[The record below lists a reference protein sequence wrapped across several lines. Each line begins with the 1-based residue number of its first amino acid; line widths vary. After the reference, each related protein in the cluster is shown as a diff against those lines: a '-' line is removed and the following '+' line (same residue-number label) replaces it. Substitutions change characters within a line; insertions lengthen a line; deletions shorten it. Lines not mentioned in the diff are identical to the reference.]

1 MKLLYIS
8 SILRE
13 NSFGEVSQ
21 KLIKLMLKKTDWDIY
36 LFHINTTKSHA
47 KQEMNNFTGIKE
59 IKYVPDYKK
68 KWNMNHK
75 KFPGIY
81 TDGICQLREYVLE
94 INPDVIITLHNDM
107 QTSTYAKVLDDMR
120 DEWKGKYIPYVPM
133 DFTHS
138 KRSYLHKGFNVDA
151 VLTMNS
157 WSKHQVDTRSEIKA
171 PVYVLPHIVEDFSP
185 VDVESKQQLKDRL
198 YGENANRYIVGCVN
212 ANNGRKRLDFVIEAF
227 KRFHKSYPNSM
238 LVLKTTVQDAPGGNI
253 QSHKLSDLRAKIKG
267 YPIAMLAEYLKISE
281 VQDLYRSFDIM
292 INATDGEG
300 FGLTPFEGGLAG
312 VLSILPNNSSF
323 SSLVENGVT
332 PDYLLPCRTLP
343 SSYVRSWLD
352 IIPILKGNV
361 FHSVYYDTQHYEE
374 ANNGASSFLPII
386 GDIRT
391 YVFSTLPYVPTQ
403 VTLNSKSFKITNV
416 FSNMEDL
423 VKAPWDELQI
433 QVLIT
438 SDIATVRAYKSWM
451 SIYENFQ
458 WPGRLRWRQK
468 LHFQAL
474 EEYVGLEGPM
484 VGLIEIQDLCDKMIF
499 YKNNPEKY
507 EKDLQQFQDFIR
519 THYSEEK
526 VFEQLY
532 DAVMKTVGDT
542 VEDTVGNTVE
552 AS

>member
-47 KQEMNNFTGIKE
+47 KQEMNNFPGIKE

-81 TDGICQLREYVLE
+81 TDGICHLREYVLE

-138 KRSYLHKGFNVDA
+138 ERSYLHKGFNVDA

-292 INATDGEG
+292 VNATDGEG

-332 PDYLLPCRTLP
+332 PDYLLPCRTMP
-343 SSYVRSWLD
+343 SSYVRSHLD
-352 IIPILKGNV
+352 ILPILSGRV
-361 FHSVYYDTQHYEE
+361 LHSVYYDTVHYQDEKST
-374 ANNGASSFLPII
+374 SSTFLPAVFGIT
-386 GDIRT
+386 T
-391 YVFSTLPYVPTQ
+391 YVFSTLSDPP
-403 VTLNSKSFKITNV
+403 TNV
-416 FSNMEDL
+416 CINSTTFSVTKVFSKMEDL
-423 VKAPWDELQI
+423 VKADWNDLQI

-438 SDIATVRAYKSWM
+438 SDIATVRAYTSWM
-451 SIYENFQ
+451 LIYKDFQ
-458 WPGRLRWRQK
+458 WPGRLRWRQMVPY
-468 LHFQAL
+468 QAMD
-474 EEYVGLEGPM
+474 EYVGCDGPM

-507 EKDLQQFQDFIR
+507 EKDLQQFQNFIR
-519 THYSEEK
+519 TNFSEKK
-526 VFEQLY
+526 VFESLY
-532 DAVMKTVGDT
+532 NAITETVHST
-542 VEDTVGNTVE
+542 
-552 AS
+552 